1 MIKSYHLIMNLTM
14 NELSQEELRTFIG
27 ILNILENINSISRKM
42 LVKLYKPFVN
52 MVVWINLLHKT
63 SW

>member
-1 MIKSYHLIMNLTM
+1 M

-42 LVKLYKPFVN
+42 LVKL
-52 MVVWINLLHKT
+52 
-63 SW
+63 

>member
-42 LVKLYKPFVN
+42 LVKV
-52 MVVWINLLHKT
+52 
-63 SW
+63 